1 MNPVQLVFT
10 ASLLLGVCGIAR
22 MLLAI
27 YAHYWHHARW
37 QEVDEMP
44 KFNCTRFHE
53 IQSRPKPLGVRIND
67 WLEVHHV

>member
-1 MNPVQLVFT
+1 MIPFVMT
-10 ASLLLGVCGIAR
+10 AAGLIGIAGVIR

-27 YAHYWHHARW
+27 HSVYWYNARYEEIDNLATFDC
-37 QEVDEMP
+37 Q
-44 KFNCTRFHE
+44 RFHE